1 LSGIGN
7 FFKAAFFIFS
17 ILTLQLNVFPVLDYI
32 PVKPDLFLV
41 LAVAGGIRNSP
52 LFKAVSW
59 GFFLG
64 LLKDIFS
71 IRFFGFNSFTFAVD
85 AFIISLLC
93 RRFYKESLGFNLILL
108 AGAGLFNCLLFSLV
122 SGRLYFVIGMAEAA
136 LNCLFFIVIV
146 RLDRTIQEPGFPA
159 QAGE

>member
-1 LSGIGN
+1 MSGIGN
-7 FFKAAFFIFS
+7 FFKAAVFIFS

-41 LAVAGGIRNSP
+41 LAVACGIRNSP

-59 GFFLG
+59 GIFLG

-108 AGAGLFNCLLFSLV
+108 AGAGLLNCLLFSLV

>member
-1 LSGIGN
+1 MSGIAN
-7 FFKAAFFIFS
+7 FFKAAVFIFS

-71 IRFFGFNSFTFAVD
+71 IRFFGFNSF
-85 AFIISLLC
+85 S
-93 RRFYKESLGFNLILL
+93 
-108 AGAGLFNCLLFSLV
+108 GAL
-122 SGRLYFVIGMAEAA
+122 
-136 LNCLFFIVIV
+136 
-146 RLDRTIQEPGFPA
+146 RT
-159 QAGE
+159 

>member
-7 FFKAAFFIFS
+7 FFKAAVFIFS

-108 AGAGLFNCLLFSLV
+108 AGAGLLNCLLFSLV